1 MADSRTP
8 PPATQGAPALD
19 FDGLRPPSPFMTAEH
34 DAWRAHVRGF
44 VNTHIA
50 PHLDAWDAASDF
62 PDSLYKEAA
71 KAGVSGMGFREDLG
85 GTGEDV
91 DLYHRIIF
99 AEEFFRMGSGVVFAD
114 LATPWIALPPIINGG
129 TPEMLDRVARPVLA
143 GDRKIAFAVTEP
155 GGGSDVSGFTTT
167 AERKGDVFVVNGGKT
182 LISGAMKADFL
193 LAAVRTGGPGMG
205 GLSMLL
211 IETDR
216 PGVSRGP
223 VPGLQW
229 YNRNNGWLQFDNVE
243 VPVSNLVGVE
253 NRGFAG
259 LASQFNIERFS
270 GIAATLAMTRT
281 CVAEAVAFA
290 RERQTFGKRLIDH
303 QVMRHKIVD
312 MIQKLK
318 VAYALLDM
326 LVWRFSRGEAPI
338 ADLALLKVQA
348 TTTLEHCA
356 RESLQ
361 VLGGRA
367 YTGDNRVERIYR
379 ESRIFVIG
387 GGSEEILRDLA
398 AKQLGF

>member
-1 MADSRTP
+1 M
-8 PPATQGAPALD
+8 LD
-19 FDGLRPPSPFMTAEH
+19 FDGLRPPSPFLTPEH
-34 DAWRAHVRGF
+34 DAWRAQLRGF
-44 VNTHIA
+44 VDSHIA
-50 PHLDAWDAASDF
+50 PNLKDWDAASDF
-62 PDSLYKEAA
+62 PDSLYVEAA
-71 KAGVSGMGFREDLG
+71 KAGISGMGFREDLG

-91 DLYHRIIF
+91 DLYHRIIY
-99 AEEFFRMGSGVVFAD
+99 AEEFFRLGSGVVFAD

-129 TPEMLDRVARPVLA
+129 APEMLDRVARPVLA
-143 GDRKIAFAVTEP
+143 GEKKIAFAVTEP

-167 AERKGDVFVVNGGKT
+167 AERRGDVFVVNGGKT

-193 LAAVRTGGPGMG
+193 LTAVRTGGPGMG

-216 PGVSRGP
+216 AGVTRGP

-243 VPVSNLVGVE
+243 VPVTNLIGVE

-270 GIAATLAMTRT
+270 GISATLAMART
-281 CVAEAVAFA
+281 CIAEAIEFA

-303 QVMRHKIVD
+303 QSMRHKIVE
-312 MIQKLK
+312 MIQRLK
-318 VAYALLDM
+318 AAYAFLDI
-326 LVWRFSRGEAPI
+326 LVWRFQRGEAPV

-379 ESRIFVIG
+379 EARIFVIG

-398 AKQLGF
+398 AKQMGF

>member
-1 MADSRTP
+1 MANHVF
-8 PPATQGAPALD
+8 PALD
-19 FDGLRPPSPFMTAEH
+19 FDGLRPPSPFLTPEH
-34 DAWRAHVRGF
+34 DAWRAQLRGF
-44 VNTHIA
+44 VDSHIA
-50 PHLDAWDAASDF
+50 PNLKDWDAASDF
-62 PDSLYKEAA
+62 PDSLYVEAA
-71 KAGVSGMGFREDLG
+71 KAGISGMGFREDLG

-91 DLYHRIIF
+91 DLYHRIIY
-99 AEEFFRMGSGVVFAD
+99 AEEFFRLGSGVVFAD

-129 TPEMLDRVARPVLA
+129 APEMLDRVARPVLA
-143 GDRKIAFAVTEP
+143 GEKKIAFAVTEP

-167 AERKGDVFVVNGGKT
+167 AERRGDVFVVNGGKT

-193 LAAVRTGGPGMG
+193 LTAVRTGGPGMG

-216 PGVSRGP
+216 AGVTRGP

-243 VPVSNLVGVE
+243 VPVTNLIGVE

-270 GIAATLAMTRT
+270 GISATLAMART
-281 CVAEAVAFA
+281 CIAEAIEFA

-303 QVMRHKIVD
+303 QSMRHKIVE
-312 MIQKLK
+312 MIQRLK
-318 VAYALLDM
+318 AAYAFLDI
-326 LVWRFSRGEAPI
+326 LVWRFQRGEAPV

-379 ESRIFVIG
+379 EARIFVIG

-398 AKQLGF
+398 AKQMGF

>member
-1 MADSRTP
+1 MANHVF
-8 PPATQGAPALD
+8 PALD
-19 FDGLRPPSPFMTAEH
+19 FDGLRPPSPFLTPEH
-34 DAWRAHVRGF
+34 DAWRDQLRGF
-44 VNTHIA
+44 VDNHIA
-50 PHLDAWDAASDF
+50 PNLKDWDAASDF
-62 PDSLYKEAA
+62 PDSLYVEAA
-71 KAGVSGMGFREDLG
+71 KAGISGMGFREDLG

-91 DLYHRIIF
+91 DLYHRIIY
-99 AEEFFRMGSGVVFAD
+99 AEEFFRLGSGVVFAD

-129 TPEMLDRVARPVLA
+129 APEMLDRVARPVLA
-143 GDRKIAFAVTEP
+143 GEKKIAFAVTEP

-167 AERKGDVFVVNGGKT
+167 AERRGDVFVVNGGKT

-193 LAAVRTGGPGMG
+193 LTAVRTGGPGMG

-216 PGVSRGP
+216 AGVTRGP

-229 YNRNNGWLQFDNVE
+229 YNKNNGWLQFDNVE
-243 VPVSNLVGVE
+243 VPVTNLIGVE

-270 GIAATLAMTRT
+270 GISATLAMART
-281 CVAEAVAFA
+281 CIAEAIEFA

-303 QVMRHKIVD
+303 QSMRHKIVE
-312 MIQKLK
+312 MIQRLK
-318 VAYALLDM
+318 AAYAFLDI
-326 LVWRFSRGEAPI
+326 LVWRFQRGEAPV

-379 ESRIFVIG
+379 EARIFVIG

-398 AKQLGF
+398 AKQMGF

>member
-1 MADSRTP
+1 MADSRTTAAP
-8 PPATQGAPALD
+8 APALD
-19 FDGLRPPSPFMTAEH
+19 FDGLRPPSPFLTAEH
-34 DAWRAHVRGF
+34 HAWRDHLRGF
-44 VNTHIA
+44 INSQVA
-50 PHLDAWDAASDF
+50 PHLDDWDAASDF

-71 KAGVSGMGFREDLG
+71 KAGVLGMGFREDLG
-85 GTGEDV
+85 GTGEDI

-114 LATPWIALPPIINGG
+114 LATPWIALPPIISGG
-129 TPEMLDRVARPVLA
+129 APEMLDRVARPVLA
-143 GDRKIAFAVTEP
+143 GDKKIAFAVTEP

-167 AERKGDVFVVNGGKT
+167 AERRGDSFIVNGGKT
-182 LISGAMKADFL
+182 LISGAMKADYL
-193 LAAVRTGGPGMG
+193 LTAVRTGGPGMG

-216 PGVSRGP
+216 AGVSRGP

-229 YNRNNGWLQFDNVE
+229 YNRNNGWLKFDNVE
-243 VPVSNLVGVE
+243 VPASNLVGVE

-259 LASQFNIERFS
+259 LANQFNIERFS

-312 MIQKLK
+312 MIQRLK
-318 VAYALLDM
+318 VAYAFLDM
-326 LVWRFSRGEAPI
+326 LVWRFSQGEAPI
-338 ADLALLKVQA
+338 AELALLKVQA

-367 YTGDNRVERIYR
+367 YTGENRVERIYR
-379 ESRIFVIG
+379 EARIFVIG

-398 AKQLGF
+398 AKQMGF

>member
-1 MADSRTP
+1 MADH
-8 PPATQGAPALD
+8 QFPALD
-19 FDGLRPPSPFMTAEH
+19 FDGLRPPSPFLTASH
-34 DAWRAHVRGF
+34 DAWRTHLRTFIDTHV
-44 VNTHIA
+44 A
-50 PHLDAWDAASDF
+50 PNLDAWDAASDF
-62 PDSLYKEAA
+62 PDALYKTAA
-71 KAGVSGMGFREDLG
+71 QEGVSGMGFREDLG
-85 GTGEDV
+85 GTGEDI
-91 DLYHRIIF
+91 DLWHRIIF

-129 TPEMLDRVARPVLA
+129 TAEMLDCVARPVLA
-143 GDRKIAFAVTEP
+143 GDKKIAFAVTEP

-167 AERKGDVFVVNGGKT
+167 AERRGDVFVVNGGKT

-193 LAAVRTGGPGMG
+193 LTAVRTGGSGMG

-223 VPGLQW
+223 VPGLEW
-229 YNRNNGWLQFDNVE
+229 YNRNNGWLTFDNVE
-243 VPVSNLVGVE
+243 VPVTNLVGVE

-281 CVAEAVAFA
+281 CVAEAIAFA

-312 MIQKLK
+312 MIQRLK
-318 VAYALLDM
+318 VSYALLDI
-326 LVWRFSRGEAPI
+326 LVWRFGRGETPV

-367 YTGDNRVERIYR
+367 YTGHNRVERIYR
-379 ESRIFVIG
+379 EARIFVIG

-398 AKQLGF
+398 AKQMGF

>member
-1 MADSRTP
+1 MANHVF
-8 PPATQGAPALD
+8 PALD
-19 FDGLRPPSPFMTAEH
+19 FDGLRPPSPFLTPEH
-34 DAWRAHVRGF
+34 DAWRAQLRGF
-44 VNTHIA
+44 VDSHIA
-50 PHLDAWDAASDF
+50 PNLKDWDAASDF
-62 PDSLYKEAA
+62 PDSLYVEAA
-71 KAGVSGMGFREDLG
+71 KAGISGMGFREDLG

-91 DLYHRIIF
+91 DLYHRIIY
-99 AEEFFRMGSGVVFAD
+99 AEEFFRLGSGVVFAD

-129 TPEMLDRVARPVLA
+129 APEMLDRVARPVLA
-143 GDRKIAFAVTEP
+143 GEKKIAFAVTEP

-167 AERKGDVFVVNGGKT
+167 AERRGDVFVVNGGKT

-216 PGVSRGP
+216 AGVTRGP

-243 VPVSNLVGVE
+243 VPVTNLIGVE

-270 GIAATLAMTRT
+270 GISATLAMART
-281 CVAEAVAFA
+281 CIAEAIEFA

-303 QVMRHKIVD
+303 QSMRHKIVE
-312 MIQKLK
+312 MIQRLK
-318 VAYALLDM
+318 AAYAFLDI
-326 LVWRFSRGEAPI
+326 LVWRFQRGEAPV

-379 ESRIFVIG
+379 EARIFVIG

-398 AKQLGF
+398 AKQMGF

>member
-1 MADSRTP
+1 MSS
-8 PPATQGAPALD
+8 PASPALD
-19 FDGLRPPSPFMTAEH
+19 FDGLRPPSPFLTAGHEQ
-34 DAWRAHVRGF
+34 WRSHLRDF
-44 VNTHIA
+44 INRHIA
-50 PHLDAWDAASDF
+50 PNLDAWDAAADF
-62 PDSLYKEAA
+62 PDALYKQAA
-71 KAGVSGMGFREDLG
+71 QEGVLGMGFREDLG
-85 GTGEDV
+85 GTGEDI

-129 TPEMLDRVARPVLA
+129 APEMLDRVARPVLA
-143 GDRKIAFAVTEP
+143 GDKKIAFAVTEP
-155 GGGSDVSGFTTT
+155 GGGSDVSGFVTT
-167 AERKGDVFVVNGGKT
+167 AERRGDCFIVNGGKT
-182 LISGAMKADFL
+182 LISGAMKADYL
-193 LAAVRTGGPGMG
+193 LTAVRTGGPGIG
-205 GLSMLL
+205 GLSLLL

-216 PGVSRGP
+216 PGVTRGS
-223 VPGLQW
+223 VPGLEW
-229 YNRNNGWLQFDNVE
+229 YNRNNGWLKFDNVE
-243 VPVSNLVGVE
+243 VPVGNLIGVE

-259 LASQFNIERFS
+259 LANQFNIERFS

-312 MIQKLK
+312 MIQRLK
-318 VAYALLDM
+318 VSYAFLDL
-326 LVWRFSRGEAPI
+326 LVWRFSQGETPV
-338 ADLALLKVQA
+338 ADLAMLKIQA

-367 YTGDNRVERIYR
+367 YTGGNRVERIYR
-379 ESRIFVIG
+379 EARIFVIG

-398 AKQLGF
+398 AKQMGF

>member
-1 MADSRTP
+1 
-8 PPATQGAPALD
+8 
-19 FDGLRPPSPFMTAEH
+19 
-34 DAWRAHVRGF
+34 
-44 VNTHIA
+44 
-50 PHLDAWDAASDF
+50 
-62 PDSLYKEAA
+62 
-71 KAGVSGMGFREDLG
+71 MGFREDLG

-143 GDRKIAFAVTEP
+143 GDKKIAFAVTEP

-211 IETDR
+211 IETDS

-229 YNRNNGWLQFDNVE
+229 YNKNNGWLTFDNVE
-243 VPVSNLVGVE
+243 VPASNLVGVE

>member
-1 MADSRTP
+1 MADGP
-8 PPATQGAPALD
+8 YVAPGPPALD
-19 FDGLRPPSPFMTAEH
+19 FDGLRPPSPFLTLEH
-34 DAWRAHVRGF
+34 DVWRSKLRAF
-44 VNTHIA
+44 VDSEIA
-50 PHLDAWDAASDF
+50 PHLDDWDTASGF
-62 PDSLYKEAA
+62 PDSLYGEAA
-71 KAGVSGMGFREDLG
+71 RQGISGMGFREDLG
-85 GTGEDV
+85 GTGENV
-91 DLYHRIIF
+91 DLYHRILF
-99 AEEFFRMGSGVVFAD
+99 AEEFFRLGSGVVFAD

-129 TPEMLDRVARPVLA
+129 TPEMLVRVARPVLA

-167 AERKGDVFVVNGGKT
+167 AERRGDVFVVNGGKT
-182 LISGAMKADFL
+182 LISGAMTADYL
-193 LAAVRTGGPGMG
+193 LTAVRTGGPGTG

-216 PGVSRGP
+216 PGVARGP
-223 VPGLQW
+223 VKGLEW
-229 YNRNNGWLQFDNVE
+229 YNRNNGWLTFEDVE
-243 VPVSNLVGVE
+243 VPVTNLVGVE

-259 LASQFNIERFS
+259 LTAQFNIERFS

-312 MIQKLK
+312 MIQRIK
-318 VAYALLDM
+318 VSYAMLDL
-326 LVWRFSRGEAPI
+326 LVWRFGRGETPV

-367 YTGDNRVERIYR
+367 YTGGNRVERIYR
-379 ESRIFVIG
+379 EARIFVIG

-398 AKQLGF
+398 AKQMGF

>member
-1 MADSRTP
+1 MSS
-8 PPATQGAPALD
+8 PASPALD
-19 FDGLRPPSPFMTAEH
+19 FDGLRPPSPFLTAGHEQ
-34 DAWRAHVRGF
+34 WRSHLRDF
-44 VNTHIA
+44 INRHIA
-50 PHLDAWDAASDF
+50 PNLDAWDAAADF
-62 PDSLYKEAA
+62 PDALYKQAA
-71 KAGVSGMGFREDLG
+71 QEGVLGMGFREDLG
-85 GTGEDV
+85 GTGEDI

-129 TPEMLDRVARPVLA
+129 APEMLDRVARPVLA

-155 GGGSDVSGFTTT
+155 GGGSDVSGFVTT
-167 AERKGDVFVVNGGKT
+167 AERRGDCFIVNGGKT
-182 LISGAMKADFL
+182 LISGAMKADYL
-193 LAAVRTGGPGMG
+193 LTAVRTGGPGIG
-205 GLSMLL
+205 GLSLLL

-216 PGVSRGP
+216 PGVTRGS
-223 VPGLQW
+223 VPGLEW
-229 YNRNNGWLQFDNVE
+229 YNRNNGWLKFDNVE
-243 VPVSNLVGVE
+243 VPVGNLIGVE

-259 LASQFNIERFS
+259 LANQFNIERFS

-312 MIQKLK
+312 MIQRLK
-318 VAYALLDM
+318 VSYAFLDL
-326 LVWRFSRGEAPI
+326 LVWRFSQGETPV
-338 ADLALLKVQA
+338 ADLALLKIQA

-367 YTGDNRVERIYR
+367 YTGGNRVERIYR
-379 ESRIFVIG
+379 EARIFVIG

-398 AKQLGF
+398 AKQMGF

>member
-1 MADSRTP
+1 MADHVL
-8 PPATQGAPALD
+8 PALD
-19 FDGLRPPSPFMTAEH
+19 FDGLRPPSPFLTPGH
-34 DAWRAHVRGF
+34 DAWRQKLRDF
-44 VNTHIA
+44 VDGHIA
-50 PHLDAWDAASDF
+50 PNLKDWDAAADF
-62 PDSLYKEAA
+62 PDNLYVEAA
-71 KAGVSGMGFREDLG
+71 KAGILGMGFREDLG
-85 GTGEDV
+85 GTGEDI
-91 DLYHRIIF
+91 DLWDRIIF
-99 AEEFFRMGSGVVFAD
+99 AEEFFRLGSGVVFAD
-114 LATPWIALPPIINGG
+114 LATPWIALPPIISGG

-143 GDRKIAFAVTEP
+143 GEKKIAFAVTEP

-167 AERKGDVFVVNGGKT
+167 AERRGDVFVVNGGKT
-182 LISGAMKADFL
+182 LISGALKADFL
-193 LAAVRTGGPGMG
+193 LTAVRTGGPGMG

-216 PGVSRGP
+216 PGVTRGP

-243 VPVSNLVGVE
+243 VPVSNLIGVE

-259 LASQFNIERFS
+259 LAGQFNIERFS
-270 GIAATLAMTRT
+270 GISATLAMART
-281 CVAEAVAFA
+281 CIAEAVAFA

-303 QVMRHKIVD
+303 QSMRHKIVE
-312 MIQKLK
+312 MIQRLK
-318 VAYALLDM
+318 ASYAFLDI
-326 LVWRFSRGEAPI
+326 LVWRFSRGEAPV

-379 ESRIFVIG
+379 EARIFVIG

-398 AKQLGF
+398 ARQMGF

>member
-1 MADSRTP
+1 MADHTP
-8 PPATQGAPALD
+8 PALD
-19 FDGLRPPSPFMTAEH
+19 FDGLRPPSPFLTERH
-34 DAWRAHVRGF
+34 DGWRSQLRSF
-44 VNTHIA
+44 VDTHIA
-50 PHLDAWDAASDF
+50 PNLAEWDAASDF
-62 PDSLYKEAA
+62 PDSLYLEAA
-71 KAGVSGMGFREDLG
+71 KAGILGMGFREDLG
-85 GTGEDV
+85 GTGEDI
-91 DLYHRIIF
+91 DLWDRIIF
-99 AEEFFRMGSGVVFAD
+99 AEEFFRLGSGVVFAD
-114 LATPWIALPPIINGG
+114 LATPWIALPPIISGG
-129 TPEMLDRVARPVLA
+129 TPEMLDRVAKPVLA
-143 GDRKIAFAVTEP
+143 GQKKIAFAVTEP

-182 LISGAMKADFL
+182 LISGAMKADYL
-193 LAAVRTGGPGMG
+193 LTAVRTGGPGMG

-216 PGVSRGP
+216 PGVTRGP

-229 YNRNNGWLQFDNVE
+229 YNRNNGWLGFENVE
-243 VPVSNLVGVE
+243 VPVTNLIGVE

-259 LASQFNIERFS
+259 LAGQFNIERFS
-270 GIAATLAMTRT
+270 GISATLAMART
-281 CVAEAVAFA
+281 CIAEAIAFA

-303 QVMRHKIVD
+303 QSMRHKIVE
-312 MIQKLK
+312 MIQRLK
-318 VAYALLDM
+318 AAYAFLDI
-326 LVWRFSRGEAPI
+326 LVWRFQRGETPV

-379 ESRIFVIG
+379 EARIFVIG

-398 AKQLGF
+398 AKQMGF

>member
-1 MADSRTP
+1 V
-8 PPATQGAPALD
+8 
-19 FDGLRPPSPFMTAEH
+19 DGY
-34 DAWRAHVRGF
+34 
-44 VNTHIA
+44 IA
-50 PHLDAWDAASDF
+50 PHLDQWDAASDF
-62 PDSLYKEAA
+62 PDSLYQDAA
-71 KAGVSGMGFREDLG
+71 REGISGMGFREDLG
-85 GTGEDV
+85 GTGENI
-91 DLYHRIIF
+91 DLWDRIIF

-143 GDRKIAFAVTEP
+143 GERKIAFAVTEP

-167 AERKGDVFVVNGGKT
+167 AERKGDVFIVNGGKT
-182 LISGAMKADFL
+182 LISGAMKADYL
-193 LAAVRTGGPGMG
+193 LTAVRTGGPGMG

-216 PGVSRGP
+216 PGVTRGP
-223 VPGLQW
+223 LLGLQW
-229 YNRNNGWLQFDNVE
+229 YNRNNGWLNFDNVE
-243 VPVSNLVGVE
+243 VPVTNLVGVE

-281 CVAEAVAFA
+281 CVAEAIAFA

-312 MIQKLK
+312 MVQRIK
-318 VAYALLDM
+318 VAYAMLDI
-326 LVWRFSRGEAPI
+326 LVWRFGRGEVPV

-367 YTGDNRVERIYR
+367 YTGGNRVERIYR
-379 ESRIFVIG
+379 EARIFVIG

-398 AKQLGF
+398 AKQMGF